1 MQTLKTAVVVVL
13 LLVVF
18 YGVYEMLN
26 RPPSQPPKEVAEVVD
41 ESLIPPEIEIPA
53 FDTPVTLPSASP
65 PAVDLGAA
73 RSIPDSGPPASYAPP
88 SALDARPYEPADT
101 RSAEPRQPPAAS
113 RGATSPV
120 PPPAVVP
127 GSSHVQHNPYINQD
141 IRNPAASDGSSD
153 VQQIGVRAY
162 ERARK
167 LCETQL
173 EEGRYHDTLN
183 TLSIFY
189 KSQDLS
195 PAEHAELLDLLDPLA
210 AKVIYS
216 TEHLVQPAHEV
227 RRNETLMDVAEA
239 YDVPWRLLQ
248 KINGIEDPRVLLPGS
263 QLKVVTGPFRAEVD
277 VEARELTLF
286 LGRLYAGRFAISVG
300 SDSQPIAGDFKI
312 LDKLEDRD
320 YFAADGRKIP
330 AGDPSNPYGK
340 VWMDIG
346 RECAIHGSPPNGQ
359 DQRGCISLSP
369 LDADD
374 VSSILSIG
382 STVRIYR

>member
-1 MQTLKTAVVVVL
+1 M
-13 LLVVF
+13 
-18 YGVYEMLN
+18 
-26 RPPSQPPKEVAEVVD
+26 
-41 ESLIPPEIEIPA
+41 
-53 FDTPVTLPSASP
+53 
-65 PAVDLGAA
+65 
-73 RSIPDSGPPASYAPP
+73 
-88 SALDARPYEPADT
+88 
-101 RSAEPRQPPAAS
+101 
-113 RGATSPV
+113 
-120 PPPAVVP
+120 
-127 GSSHVQHNPYINQD
+127 QHNPYINQD

-153 VQQIGVRAY
+153 VPRIGVRAY

-167 LCETQL
+167 LAQTQL
-173 EEGRYHDTLN
+173 EEGRYHDVLN

-227 RRNETLMDVAEA
+227 RRNETLMDIAEA

-248 KINGIEDPRVLLPGS
+248 KINGIENPRVLLPRS

-300 SDSQPIAGDFKI
+300 SDAQPVAGDFQI

-369 LDADD
+369 RDAED